1 MAGFRGLLVIMW
13 MALLAYTAVVV
24 GRHGLD
30 YVTPFVTD
38 IAAFSWAGQFNADFL
53 GFLILA
59 GLWTAWRHR
68 FSAAGVGLG
77 LAAANLGMAF
87 LAPYLLIAIAR
98 AGGDMRIMLLGP
110 ARA

>member
-1 MAGFRGLLVIMW
+1 MTAFRGLLVIMW
-13 MALLAYTAVVV
+13 VALLAYTAAVV
-24 GRHGLD
+24 GQHGYD
-30 YVTPFVTD
+30 YVTPFFAG

-53 GFLILA
+53 GFLVLS

-77 LAAANLGMAF
+77 LVAANLGMAF

-98 AGGDMRIMLLGP
+98 AGGDMRIVLLGP